1 MNLANRVLISC
12 KTSRPTLFQAKL
24 TGLAVIPMGI
34 SGAAMRLMSPRRLS
48 GEYSRGKVPNV
59 LANSRVHF
67 FDSTGLLTPRP
78 LLTRDSESFG
88 ARFRGAEGTL
98 RVPLGPRLVS
108 LETES
113 RGGRLD
119 PTQSLA

>member
-59 LANSRVHF
+59 VANST
-67 FDSTGLLTPRP
+67 DNDTCNM
-78 LLTRDSESFG
+78 
-88 ARFRGAEGTL
+88 RFT
-98 RVPLGPRLVS
+98 
-108 LETES
+108 
-113 RGGRLD
+113 GRL
-119 PTQSLA
+119 PEVGAVR